1 MSVALQADQIV
12 IGAGPAGIAAVRTLL
27 AAKQR
32 VIWVDNQTRPGGQI
46 WRGGP
51 ARQGTATGRGWSRSL
66 DTMLADKLL
75 TLLPSHAVVAAEG
88 PRQLLLHDSRNGGSL
103 RVAGGQLLLAL
114 GARER
119 FIPFPGWTLPGVS
132 GAGGLQ
138 ALVKGGWPID
148 GQRVVLAGSGP
159 LLLASADTLRAA
171 GARIGCVAEQASF
184 KSLSAFAAGLP
195 SAKLVQ
201 ALGLRWRLKGVAYRT
216 GCWPVRALGTADDRQ
231 LRAVVLTDGQREWEQ
246 PCDALGLGFG
256 LLANT
261 ELAELLG
268 CRLHDG
274 VIAVDDSMQ
283 TSLPQVFAAGECTGI
298 GGVEKALLEGE
309 LAARALLGHDLAP
322 YARRRAQALAFAR
335 RLNRHFELRPELLK
349 LADAKTLICRCEDVT
364 LGELKAWPDWR
375 EAKLQ
380 TRLGMGACQGRIC
393 GPIARELLGWPMAA
407 GRGLREPLQPVPLR
421 CFLSEE

>member
-1 MSVALQADQIV
+1 MSAALQADQIV
-12 IGAGPAGIAAVRTLL
+12 VGGGPAGIAAVRTLL

-32 VIWVDNQTRPGGQI
+32 VIWIDNQAWPGGQI

-51 ARQGTATGRGWSRSL
+51 ARHGSALGRSWAQSL
-66 DTMLADKLL
+66 NSLLADPLL
-75 TLLPSHAVVAAEG
+75 THLPGHAVIAAEG
-88 PRQLLLHDSRNGGSL
+88 PQQLLLHDSQGGASL
-103 RVAGGQLLLAL
+103 RVSGAQLLLAL

-119 FIPFPGWTLPGVS
+119 FLPFPGWTLPGVT

-138 ALVKGGWPID
+138 ALVKGGWPIK

-159 LLLASADTLRAA
+159 LLLASADTLRSA
-171 GARIGCVAEQASF
+171 GADVACVAEQASF
-184 KSLSAFAAGLP
+184 KALSAFAAGLP

-216 GCWPVRALGTADDRQ
+216 GCWPVRALGDTQ
-231 LRAVVLTDGQREWEQ
+231 VRAVVLTDGQREWEL

-256 LLANT
+256 LLPNT

-268 CRLHDG
+268 CRIDG
-274 VIAVDDSMQ
+274 GAVAVDERLQ

-298 GGVEKALLEGE
+298 GGVDKALLEGD
-309 LAARALLGHDLAP
+309 LAANAMLSHDLAP
-322 YARRRAQALAFAR
+322 FAKPHARALAFGA
-335 RLNRHFELRPELLK
+335 LLARHFALRPELLK

-364 LGELKAWPDWR
+364 LGDLKAWPDWR

-380 TRLGMGACQGRIC
+380 TRCGMGACQGRIC
-393 GPIARELLGWPMAA
+393 GPIARDLLGWPMAA
-407 GRGLREPLQPVPLR
+407 GRGLREPLQPAPLS
-421 CFLSEE
+421 CFLSEG